1 MRLLLWRVL
10 LSFRSA
16 ETNCK
21 LMKKTAILA
30 LTLLSASLLA
40 EPPAKIDVSNLPKQS
55 RVMEDVIVPVPS
67 EVFGVLDKI
76 GKPVWP
82 AVLRPIKG
90 VAKPFGELPQ
100 QALYLGTII
109 AEGFIAVEAQDA
121 TEVKNI
127 GRSVISLGTALGVG
141 KVVTKRANAIITA
154 ADASEW
160 QTVRKELDGALS
172 DVKEAMV
179 KLDSRDLAN
188 LISLGGWLR
197 GTEAL
202 CAVVEKNYSRDG
214 ADLLHQPSLIQHFG
228 AMLGGLKS
236 RNGKHPLVAKLA
248 TGLKNISPLVGLSDG
263 AEISAKSVK
272 EVSEIASGLV
282 KAIQTK

>member
-1 MRLLLWRVL
+1 
-10 LSFRSA
+10 
-16 ETNCK
+16 
-21 LMKKTAILA
+21 MKKTALLT

-67 EVFGVLDKI
+67 EVFGVLDKL
-76 GKPVWP
+76 GKPNWS
-82 AVLRPIKG
+82 AVLRTSKT
-90 VAKPFGELPQ
+90 VAKPFGEPPQ
-100 QALYLGTII
+100 QALFLGTII

-121 TEVKNI
+121 AEVKNI
-127 GRSVISLGTALGVG
+127 GRSVISLGKSLGVE

-154 ADASEW
+154 ADASQW
-160 QTVRKELDGALS
+160 QVVRKELDGALS

-179 KLDSRDLAN
+179 QLDSRDLAN

-202 CAVVEKNYSRDG
+202 CTVVEKNYSRDG
-214 ADLLHQPSLIQHFG
+214 ADLLHQPSLIEHFG
-228 AMLGGLKS
+228 AMLGGLKA
-236 RNGKHPLVAKLA
+236 RNLKHPLVPKLA
-248 TGLKNISPLVGLSDG
+248 SGLKNIRPLVGLSDG

-272 EVSEIASGLV
+272 EVSEIATGLV